1 MATTTNHHAPAARP
15 VADYAG
21 YERYA
26 RNAVI
31 GSALS
36 TFWSGALIFGYPGV
50 MKSIWA
56 QKFNATPGQL
66 GWIMTFVVLSLGIFT
81 FFAGKWH
88 MKLGTRRSYIVGTAI
103 LVVCMLIVI
112 YSPNVW
118 LLYLFAFLN
127 GTASCFVYSP
137 SLATVQNWYPHRR
150 GLVTGIVNL
159 VFGLSAAVMS
169 PLFKVMFDAFGYVGM
184 GWATIVLIIVTNLI
198 AAAITEMPDRT
209 PMTEQQQLA
218 RQELMDRVAND
229 SSGSVPAADVE
240 PKVAVRTRSFWFIW
254 LAWCFMGAAGISMV
268 TLSTGYGEYLS
279 ASGYAVAA
287 VALLTA
293 FNLTNGVSRIVAG
306 ALSDII
312 GRNMLAA
319 ITFVLAAVGYFVLP
333 FVHNVVMLCVLCA
346 LVGFAFG
353 TLFAVTAPLG
363 TDLFGLKYFGLIFGY
378 IFTAYGFVGG
388 LVGPLLSSYVLGKT
402 GSFNIVF
409 GYLGVFCLLAAF
421 FILMAK
427 PKTGVSGVEASEEDL
442 GTPEESLMLDV

>member
-1 MATTTNHHAPAARP
+1 MSNVLTSQASPSRP
-15 VADYAG
+15 VRADHAG

-26 RNAVI
+26 RRAVI

-56 QKFNATPGQL
+56 DKFDATPGQL
-66 GWIMTFVVLSLGIFT
+66 GWVMTFVVLSLGIFT

-88 MKLGTRRSYIVGTAI
+88 MALGTRRSYLVGTCV
-103 LVVCMLIVI
+103 LVACMLIVI
-112 YSPNVW
+112 YAPNIW
-118 LLYLFAFLN
+118 FIYLFAFLN

-137 SLATVQNWYPHRR
+137 SLATVQNWYPNRR

-169 PLFKVMFDAFGYVGM
+169 PLFKVMFDAWGYAGM
-184 GWATIVLIIVTNLI
+184 GWALIVAIVVTNLI

-209 PMTEQQQLA
+209 ALTESQKLA
-218 RQELMDRVAND
+218 RTAMMSA
-229 SSGSVPAADVE
+229 STTSGAALAPAPDVE

-268 TLSTGYGEYLS
+268 TLSTGYGEFLS
-279 ASGYAVAA
+279 VSGYAVAG

-293 FNLTNGVSRIVAG
+293 FNLTNGFSRIVAG
-306 ALSDII
+306 ALSDVI
-312 GRNMLAA
+312 GRNRLGALTFAA
-319 ITFVLAAVGYFVLP
+319 AAVGYFALP
-333 FVHNVVMLCVLCA
+333 FTHNTLALCVMCG

-353 TLFAVTAPLG
+353 TLFAITAPLG
-363 TDLFGLKYFGLIFGY
+363 TDLFGLKYFGVIFGY

-402 GSFNIVF
+402 GSFTVVF
-409 GYLGVFCLLAAF
+409 SYLGVFCLLAAF
-421 FILMAK
+421 FIILAK
-427 PKTGVSGVEASEEDL
+427 PRERGSR
-442 GTPEESLMLDV
+442 